1 MFLHSQSLSYCLLI
15 ASFVNGRE
23 SVLKY
28 ILHGSMCL
36 TILRI
41 HDHGRSGPYWN
52 RVAIS
57 LLNLLLIW
65 TIIDWIV
72 ALIWSATYK
81 RRA

>member
-1 MFLHSQSLSYCLLI
+1 
-15 ASFVNGRE
+15 
-23 SVLKY
+23 
-28 ILHGSMCL
+28 MCL

-41 HDHGRSGPYWN
+41 HDHGRSRPYWN